1 MGTTRFTFQQLLFE
15 SEKDLSCRSPAKE
28 PRTPFP
34 CRWLLNVRQRQPQL
48 QERNAGRTPRSQR
61 VDRLRARRGER
72 DGLNAHVLFAFKKFV
87 SYWLMPLPFCLV
99 AVGVGLALMRW
110 GRSPRYGWALSVGA
124 VVLLM
129 LLSNKLVSRAL
140 IRPLESRYP
149 AMPEFAPGKPI
160 PPQLAAC
167 RFVVVLGG
175 GNGYSPETSAIN
187 LLSNA
192 ALARVAEAV
201 RILHALPEAKLIVS
215 GPPIGTGAA
224 HATVL
229 ARAAESLGIAA
240 ERVLYIDHAR
250 DTEEEAQAVSELVNQ
265 EPVALVTSAWH
276 LPRSMALFRA
286 AGVRAVAVPADFR
299 THVYDPWGWNDLG
312 WDLAALER
320 SSLALRERLGFTWAW
335 LRGKTAGSDARA
347 D

>member
-1 MGTTRFTFQQLLFE
+1 M
-15 SEKDLSCRSPAKE
+15 
-28 PRTPFP
+28 
-34 CRWLLNVRQRQPQL
+34 
-48 QERNAGRTPRSQR
+48 
-61 VDRLRARRGER
+61 RARGSEL
-72 DGLNAHVLFAFKKFV
+72 GALNRTVLFALKKFV
-87 SYWLMPLPFCLV
+87 SYWLMPLPFCIV
-99 AVGVGLALMRW
+99 TVGLGLALIRW
-110 GRSPRYGWALSVGA
+110 RKYPRCGWALSVGGLA
-124 VVLLM
+124 LLM

-149 AMPEFAPGKPI
+149 AMPEFASGQPI
-160 PPQLAAC
+160 PAQLASC

-175 GNGYSPETSAIN
+175 GNGYSPDTSAIN

-201 RILHALPEAKLIVS
+201 RLLQVLPEAKLIVS

-229 ARAAESLGIAA
+229 ARAAESLGIARA
-240 ERVLYIDHAR
+240 RVLYIDHAR
-250 DTEEEAQAVSELVNQ
+250 DTEEEAQAVSELVQQ

-286 AGVRAVAVPADFR
+286 AGIRAVAVPADFR
-299 THVYDPWGWNDLG
+299 THVYDPRGWSDFG

-335 LRGKTAGSDARA
+335 FRGKTNPKSAGAP
-347 D
+347 

>member
-1 MGTTRFTFQQLLFE
+1 MRKGGVVAQAFLPVWLERRPE
-15 SEKDLSCRSPAKE
+15 SKPQTGISVP
-28 PRTPFP
+28 PRTDVTFNPP
-34 CRWLLNVRQRQPQL
+34 REVGIRLQARGSERSRLN
-48 QERNAGRTPRSQR
+48 
-61 VDRLRARRGER
+61 RG
-72 DGLNAHVLFAFKKFV
+72 VLFALKKFV

-99 AVGVGLALMRW
+99 AVGAGLALIRW
-110 GRSPRYGWALSVGA
+110 GKRPRWGWALSVGA
-124 VVLLM
+124 LVLLM

-149 AMPEFAPGKPI
+149 ALPEFAPGEPI
-160 PPQLAAC
+160 PAQLASC

-175 GNGYSPETSAIN
+175 GNGYSPDTSAIN
-187 LLSNA
+187 LLSNS

-201 RILHALPEAKLIVS
+201 RILQALPDAKLIVS

-229 ARAAESLGIAA
+229 ARAAESLGIAGA
-240 ERVLYIDHAR
+240 RVLYIDHAR
-250 DTEEEAQAVSELVNQ
+250 DTEEEAQAVSELVKQ

-335 LRGKTAGSDARA
+335 LRGKAGSNAGA
-347 D
+347 EP